1 MLLLVCH
8 SAPGETA
15 VREWTDMAL
24 MAALFRRDPVLLLLS
39 QGARNLFDP
48 DTPLVELA
56 ELPIP
61 PCRVDGSGV
70 PADSGEAV
78 LDHERLDA
86 DGIRALFAEA
96 NQVVIL

>member
-8 SAPGETA
+8 SAPGETG

-24 MAALFRRDPVLLLLS
+24 MAALFQRDPVLLLLGA
-39 QGARNLFDP
+39 GARNLFDP
-48 DTPLVELA
+48 DTPLAELA
-56 ELPIP
+56 ELPVSS
-61 PCRVDGSGV
+61 CRVDGSGL
-70 PADSGEAV
+70 PKDPGQAV

-96 NQVVIL
+96 DQVVSL